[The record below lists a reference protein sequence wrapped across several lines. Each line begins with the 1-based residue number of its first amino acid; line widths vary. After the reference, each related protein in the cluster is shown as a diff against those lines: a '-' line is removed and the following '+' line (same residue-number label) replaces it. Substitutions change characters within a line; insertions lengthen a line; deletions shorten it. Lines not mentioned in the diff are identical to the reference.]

1 VRSTRAFL
9 IGAGA
14 AYLFDPRQGRR
25 RRNVLRDR
33 SAAIARRTVRLG
45 TKKVKF
51 AGGHARGVVARG
63 RRLTSG
69 RQVLSD
75 DAKIVQRIRSD
86 ALRTVGVTTKDVEVE
101 VEGGVATLRGTVGS
115 RTLADDL
122 VAQVSKVPGVRDV
135 AAMIRISN
143 GTET

>member
-1 VRSTRAFL
+1 MRSTRAFL

-45 TKKVKF
+45 TKKARF
-51 AGGHARGVVARG
+51 AGGHVRGVFARGK
-63 RRLTSG
+63 RLTRS
-69 RQVLSD
+69 RQVMPD

-86 ALRTVGVTTKDVEVE
+86 ALRNVGVTTKDVEVE

>member
-33 SAAIARRTVRLG
+33 SAAMARRTVRLG
-45 TKKVKF
+45 TKKARF
-51 AGGHARGVVARG
+51 AGGHVRGVLARGK
-63 RRLTSG
+63 RLTQSS
-69 RQVLSD
+69 QVMSD

-86 ALRTVGVTTKDVEVE
+86 ALRNVGVTTKDVEVE
-101 VEGGVATLRGTVGS
+101 VEDGVATLRGTVGS

-122 VAQVSKVPGVRDV
+122 VAHVSKVPGVRDV
-135 AAMIRISN
+135 AAMIKISN
-143 GTET
+143 GTDT